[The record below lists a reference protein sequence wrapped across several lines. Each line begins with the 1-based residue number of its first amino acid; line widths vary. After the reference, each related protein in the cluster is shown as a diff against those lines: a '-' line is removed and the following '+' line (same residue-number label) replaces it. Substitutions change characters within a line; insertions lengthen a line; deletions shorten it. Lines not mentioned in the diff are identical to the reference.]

1 MTKIHAVKALA
12 PAINAVSDGRP
23 TWERG
28 AVGIGLATLTRM
40 MRLLFFLCPM
50 VMLAQ
55 AAPDWNLVNREVLEH
70 FQAIVR
76 LDTQNPPGNETRV
89 VDYLRKVLEGA
100 GVATKTFALEPDR
113 ANLVARLK
121 GNGRA
126 RPLLV
131 MAHTDTVKVDP
142 AKWTHPPF
150 SAHREAGYIYGR
162 GTVDDKDNVATAL
175 VTALLLKRMNM
186 PLQRDVIFFF
196 EAGEEAS
203 TGVGIQFMVENHWPE
218 IEAEI
223 CLAEGGRVAR
233 TAGQLRFASVQTAE
247 KIPYGIKL
255 TSRGPAG
262 HGSVPLQTNA
272 VVHLSQAVAK
282 IAAWQPPMRLNDTTR
297 YYFEKLAGLSDPA
310 AAARYNG
317 LLDPQK
323 TEAVQTY
330 FAASEPGHNS
340 MIRTSIS
347 PNMIRGGYQ
356 INVIPSEAEATLD
369 VRALPDEDMKAFL
382 EKVKGVI
389 GDPAIDVMPENRNQ
403 RPGAAP
409 SRLDGTGFKV
419 LEEVGRLVYGISTL
433 PTMSTGAT
441 DMAFLRAKGV
451 QAFGIGPPID
461 TEDGPMGF
469 GAHSDQERILEAAL
483 YQFMRF
489 NWEAVTRLA
498 K

>member
-1 MTKIHAVKALA
+1 MIRWLGLVGFLA
-12 PAINAVSDGRP
+12 ASSGV
-23 TWERG
+23 
-28 AVGIGLATLTRM
+28 
-40 MRLLFFLCPM
+40 F
-50 VMLAQ
+50 AQ
-55 AAPDWNLVNREVLEH
+55 AIDWKQVDREVLEH
-70 FQAIVR
+70 FQAVVR
-76 LDTQNPPGNETRV
+76 LDTQNPPGNETRAA
-89 VDYLRKVLEGA
+89 DYLRKVLEGA
-100 GVATKTFALEPDR
+100 GIATKTFALEPDR

-121 GNGRA
+121 GNGSA
-126 RPLLV
+126 KPLLI
-131 MAHTDTVKVDP
+131 MAHTDTVKIDP

-150 SAHREAGYIYGR
+150 SALREGGYIYGR
-162 GTVDDKDNVATAL
+162 GTIDDKDNVATAL
-175 VTALLLKRMNM
+175 VTALMLKRMNI
-186 PLQRDVIFFF
+186 PLKRDIIFFF

-203 TGVGIQFMVENHWPE
+203 TRVGIEYMVNNHWAE

-233 TAGQLRFASVQTAE
+233 TGGVLKFASVQTAE

-262 HGSVPLQTNA
+262 HGSVPLQSNA
-272 VVHLSQAVAK
+272 LVHLSQAVAK

-297 YYFEKLAGLSDPA
+297 YYFERLAGMSSPE

-317 LLDPQK
+317 LLDPAK
-323 TEAVQTY
+323 TEAIQAY
-330 FAASEPGHNS
+330 FAANEPQHNS

-369 VRALPDEDMKAFL
+369 VRALPDEDMKAFM

-389 GDPAIDVMPENRNQ
+389 GDAAITVTQENRNQ
-403 RPGAAP
+403 RPGAPP
-409 SRLDGTGFKV
+409 SKLDSAAFRI
-419 LEEVGRLVYGISTL
+419 LEEVGRLAYGGIPTL

-441 DMAFLRAKGV
+441 DMSFLRAKGV

-461 TEDGPMGF
+461 TEDGPKGF
-469 GAHSDQERILEAAL
+469 GAHSDQERILEEAL
-483 YQFMRF
+483 YKFMRF

-498 K
+498 AAGR